1 MWYIQLCHQLS
12 LTQQFYLYH
21 LCPGREKKK
30 VDPGQ
35 LIVSCHPDAVL
46 NAQGRHDACR
56 QMEYRPV
63 LKDYKGYK
71 KEHPVL
77 IFFYRNVSQLSDIR
91 QQNTL
96 FNTATVVQAKIV
108 HTFLSDNFP
117 FCLQPVSYST
127 KEDFILSPWFALNQ
141 TVQEEF
147 FCPLR
152 RHISLEQNSACP
164 VPTFFFILLVL
175 KCDYVQS
182 LCHTFIFQILVF

>member
-71 KEHPVL
+71 KEHRL
-77 IFFYRNVSQLSDIR
+77 NFFFTEMFHCFQTLDNRTLSLTQR
-91 QQNTL
+91 LLYKQKL
-96 FNTATVVQAKIV
+96 FI
-108 HTFLSDNFP
+108 H
-117 FCLQPVSYST
+117 FCLTIFP
-127 KEDFILSPWFALNQ
+127 
-141 TVQEEF
+141 
-147 FCPLR
+147 
-152 RHISLEQNSACP
+152 SACNQFHI
-164 VPTFFFILLVL
+164 VQKKISSYHLGLL
-175 KCDYVQS
+175 
-182 LCHTFIFQILVF
+182 